1 MSFSWVDVQHLPHK
15 VRNMVRRGY
24 LLKTYNDKKIL
35 RGRVKMGD
43 ELENDKL
50 DIIHPIGYIAHVKAT
65 EKTEV
70 LTLDVG
76 GDSSRRVI
84 LAVFGDR
91 EDHPQPDEGEQFTY
105 APGNK
110 KIHTRMKMK
119 KKEKAGEG
127 GGGGGSSDSG
137 RPEGIHTDA
146 DDTPITSKTK
156 KTFSVEA
163 TDGINLKTK
172 LHTFEGDVV
181 IKGELRVAKD
191 IKTDMDG
198 YKPTGPEWKPGS
210 AGVGSLA
217 QTLEGTPL
225 ADKIRVGPN
234 GEVMIDADLVVAG
247 DLKVSGTVYA
257 KDFVR
262 A

>member
-24 LLKTYNDKKIL
+24 LLKVYNDKKIL

-43 ELENDKL
+43 AIENDKL
-50 DIIHPIGYIAHVKAT
+50 DIIHPIGYIAHVKPT

-70 LTLDVG
+70 LTIDVG

-110 KIHTRMKMK
+110 KIFTRMKMK
-119 KKEKAGEG
+119 KQQSGTRADG
-127 GGGGGSSDSG
+127 GNGSNDSG

-146 DDTPITSKTK
+146 DDTPITTKTK
-156 KTFSVEA
+156 KAFSLEA
-163 TDGINLKTK
+163 KEGINLKTD

-210 AGVGSLA
+210 AGVGMSADVLSR
-217 QTLEGTPL
+217 TML
-225 ADKIRVGPN
+225 ADKIKLGPN
-234 GEVMIDADLVVAG
+234 GEVMIDADLVVSG
-247 DLKVSGTVYA
+247 DLTVTGTIKA

>member
-1 MSFSWVDVQHLPHK
+1 MSYSWVDVQHLPHK

-24 LLKTYNDKKIL
+24 LKKVYNDKKIL
-35 RGRVKMGD
+35 QGRVLTGD
-43 ELENDKL
+43 GIENDKL
-50 DIIHPIGYIAHVKAT
+50 DIIHPIGYIAHVKPT

-91 EDHPQPDEGEQFTY
+91 EDHPQPDEGEAFYY

-110 KIHTRMKMK
+110 KIHMRVKMK
-119 KKEKAGEG
+119 KSG
-127 GGGGGSSDSG
+127 GAQAMSNGSQDSG

-146 DDTPITSKTK
+146 DDTPITTKTK
-156 KTFSVEA
+156 KSFSLEA
-163 TDGINLKTK
+163 PEGINLKTDI
-172 LHTFEGDVV
+172 HTFEGDVV

-191 IKTDMDG
+191 IKTDAQG
-198 YKPTGPEWKPGS
+198 YKPTGPEWAPGS
-210 AGVGSLA
+210 AGVGASAEVLA
-217 QTLEGTPL
+217 RTNLDG
-225 ADKIRVGPN
+225 KIKLGPN
-234 GEVMIDADLVVAG
+234 GEVMIDADLFVNG
-247 DLKVSGTVYA
+247 DLKVTGTIYA